1 MSDSTTIEQK
11 KKKKSAVNTKN
22 ELKQHV
28 SDYHLDSNGDKIKKD
43 TIEPNDTLIR
53 NVIGDA
59 DNLGLDEFIEEE
71 GVWEDDNSD
80 DFEAENHLGQ
90 DILND
95 ISDGFEDEFD
105 EYIPK
110 IAE

>member
-1 MSDSTTIEQK
+1 MGLKEGLVECATVYV
-11 KKKKSAVNTKN
+11 KSAVI
-22 ELKQHV
+22 L
-28 SDYHLDSNGDKIKKD
+28 
-43 TIEPNDTLIR
+43 
-53 NVIGDA
+53 A
-59 DNLGLDEFIEEE
+59 DILGLDEFIEEE

-80 DFEAENHLGQ
+80 EFEAENLGQ

>member
-1 MSDSTTIEQK
+1 MAPSDSRPECD
-11 KKKKSAVNTKN
+11 TKIDCAK
-22 ELKQHV
+22 ELKQDI
-28 SDYHLDSNGDKIKKD
+28 SDCHLDSNGAKIKKD

-80 DFEAENHLGQ
+80 EFEAENLGQ

>member
-1 MSDSTTIEQK
+1 MLTNQK
-11 KKKKSAVNTKN
+11 IYCWSAFSVWTNLYYN
-22 ELKQHV
+22 N
-28 SDYHLDSNGDKIKKD
+28 LD
-43 TIEPNDTLIR
+43 T
-53 NVIGDA
+53 

-71 GVWEDDNSD
+71 GVWEDENSD
-80 DFEAENHLGQ
+80 DFEAENLGQ

>member
-1 MSDSTTIEQK
+1 M
-11 KKKKSAVNTKN
+11 
-22 ELKQHV
+22 
-28 SDYHLDSNGDKIKKD
+28 
-43 TIEPNDTLIR
+43 
-53 NVIGDA
+53 
-59 DNLGLDEFIEEE
+59 
-71 GVWEDDNSD
+71 WEDDNSD
-80 DFEAENHLGQ
+80 EFEAENLGQ